1 MSATSSSSPTS
12 ALMLPNE
19 QAKAH
24 CHMIDS
30 AEEFV
35 RLRTSEGPEDY
46 NRAANEAATVEVW
59 KDVIRRF
66 PDMKQWVIHNK
77 QIQLEILEL
86 MARDTSASIRSC
98 VADKRKLG
106 AQLFEA
112 LSRDAD
118 EGVRAR
124 IAYNQKVPV
133 EILQRL
139 AADEAELV
147 RQAAATRLARPAEG

>member
-1 MSATSSSSPTS
+1 
-12 ALMLPNE
+12 MLTTE
-19 QAKAH
+19 QAKVH
-24 CHMIDS
+24 CRMINS

-35 RLRTSEGPEDY
+35 RLRTSEDPEEY
-46 NRAANEAATVEVW
+46 RRAANDEATIEVW
-59 KDVIRRF
+59 QEVIRRF

-77 QIQLEILEL
+77 QIQLEVLEA
-86 MARDTSASIRSC
+86 MARDPSASIRSR

-106 AQLFEA
+106 AQLFDA

-124 IAYNQKVPV
+124 IAWNQKVPV

-139 AADEAELV
+139 MGDEAELV
-147 RQAAATRLARPAEG
+147 RQAAAAHLARLTEG